1 MSAPS
6 FPAIEVENL
15 HRFFGSLRAV
25 DGISF
30 QIAQGQVVGFV
41 GANGAG
47 KTTTMR
53 ILATLDYPTSG
64 RALVMGKNVVL
75 EPQNVRRM
83 IGWVPDSF
91 GTYDNMTV
99 LEYLDFYA
107 RALDFK
113 GAERTRRIEDI
124 MAFTDLG
131 VLSERMINKLSK
143 GQGQRLC
150 LGRALIHDPQVLIM
164 DEPAAGLDP
173 KARVELKR
181 LIRIL
186 AEEGKTILISS
197 HILSELGEMCDTLLF
212 VDKGKLVHH
221 GTAEALQRGTAEV
234 TTFDV
239 QVAEAPEKLWAWI
252 QVNPHVRLME
262 ERRLG
267 ARIEIDSIEPNLI
280 SAVLRRMV
288 QDGLTVTEFHREER
302 NLEDAFI
309 DMLGKLEAKGNVA
322 AS

>member
-1 MSAPS
+1 
-6 FPAIEVENL
+6 
-15 HRFFGSLRAV
+15 
-25 DGISF
+25 
-30 QIAQGQVVGFV
+30 
-41 GANGAG
+41 
-47 KTTTMR
+47 
-53 ILATLDYPTSG
+53 
-64 RALVMGKNVVL
+64 
-75 EPQNVRRM
+75 
-83 IGWVPDSF
+83 
-91 GTYDNMTV
+91 
-99 LEYLDFYA
+99 
-107 RALDFK
+107 
-113 GAERTRRIEDI
+113 
-124 MAFTDLG
+124 
-131 VLSERMINKLSK
+131 
-143 GQGQRLC
+143 
-150 LGRALIHDPQVLIM
+150 
-164 DEPAAGLDP
+164 
-173 KARVELKR
+173 LKR